1 MVPVPRELGMNTNR
15 VEYIGHKPVMVHEV
29 LNLLK
34 NLDSGVLIDA
44 TFGSGGHSSE
54 ILSLYPKFHVI
65 GIDRDLDSIESI
77 YNTLLR
83 QAQILKSEGGY
94 GSTG

>member
-34 NLDSGVLIDA
+34 NLDPGVLIDA

-54 ILSLYPKFHVI
+54 ILTLYPKFHIV
-65 GIDRDLDSIESI
+65 GIDRDLDSIDSSKSALEYLSTTLPIFFESLA
-77 YNTLLR
+77 N
-83 QAQILKSEGGY
+83 
-94 GSTG
+94 